1 VSVTADRVRTSAR
14 MFATVF
20 RNPGL
25 RRVNLAHAGSVIGD
39 WAYSTAI
46 AVWVFD
52 RGGAAAVAVLATV
65 RYAVQAVLAPVL
77 STLADRFDKRRVMI
91 GADVARATLIVA
103 GFVVISTDGPLGAV
117 FALAWA
123 AATVSLAFGP
133 AQASLLP
140 GLASSPSELTAANV
154 VAATIDSMGFIIGP
168 AIAAVLLTVAA
179 VEQVYLINAIS
190 FLWSAA
196 VLLAVPAPRDDS
208 TPARAADPT
217 GMLEEVTAGFRTILA
232 RRELSLVTALY
243 GLQTI
248 VAGASVVFT
257 VTIALELLDLSDAG
271 VGLVQSMLGVG
282 GLVGGLAALVLAMRG
297 RIATDFGVGVVLWAA
312 PLLFIAAA
320 PTLAIALATM
330 LLLGIAHSIVDIN
343 AYTLIQRLA
352 PIGVMGRVFGA
363 VESVVKLGLAMGA
376 LIMPL
381 LIGTVGLRAG
391 LAVVGVSATV
401 LALAAIPRLRHLD
414 ATVLAPPGLVLLNR
428 VPLLAVLPPVVR
440 ERLALALIP
449 NTVPAGA
456 TVIEQGAPGD
466 RFWII
471 ERGTAAVSIDGEH
484 IRNLGPGDSF
494 GEIALLR
501 DVPRTATVRA
511 VEDLAL
517 QGIERAD
524 FLAAVTGHG
533 ESNELAESVV
543 DRWLALS

>member
-1 VSVTADRVRTSAR
+1 MSVTADRVRTSAR

-25 RRVNLAHAGSVIGD
+25 RRVNLAYAGSVIGD
-39 WAYSTAI
+39 WAYSTAL

-117 FALAWA
+117 FAFAWV

-154 VAATIDSMGFIIGP
+154 VAATIDSIGFIIGP
-168 AIAAVLLTVAA
+168 AIAAILLTVAA

-196 VLLAVPAPRDDS
+196 VLLAVPAPTDDS
-208 TPARAADPT
+208 APAAKAADPS
-217 GMLEEVTAGFRTILA
+217 GVLDEVTAGFRTILA

-257 VTIALELLDLSDAG
+257 VTIALELLELSDAG
-271 VGLVQSMLGVG
+271 VGLLQTMLGVG
-282 GLVGGLAALVLAMRG
+282 GLVGGLAALVLALRG
-297 RIATDFGVGVVLWAA
+297 RIATDFGVGIVLWAA
-312 PLLFIAAA
+312 PLLLIAAA

-363 VESVVKLGLAMGA
+363 VESVVKLGLATGA

-381 LIGTVGLRAG
+381 LMGTVGLPRWAGGDRCQCDGAGTGGDPSAAPPRRHRAG
-391 LAVVGVSATV
+391 AARARSAQQGPDV
-401 LALAAIPRLRHLD
+401 CRP
-414 ATVLAPPGLVLLNR
+414 ATG
-428 VPLLAVLPPVVR
+428 
-440 ERLALALIP
+440 
-449 NTVPAGA
+449 GA
-456 TVIEQGAPGD
+456 RTTRACPHPEHRARRSNGD
-466 RFWII
+466 RAGGS
-471 ERGTAAVSIDGEH
+471 RRSVLDHRARDSRREH
-484 IRNLGPGDSF
+484 R
-494 GEIALLR
+494 R
-501 DVPRTATVRA
+501 
-511 VEDLAL
+511 
-517 QGIERAD
+517 
-524 FLAAVTGHG
+524 
-533 ESNELAESVV
+533 
-543 DRWLALS
+543 

>member
-1 VSVTADRVRTSAR
+1 
-14 MFATVF
+14 MFAF
-20 RNPGL
+20 
-25 RRVNLAHAGSVIGD
+25 A
-39 WAYSTAI
+39 
-46 AVWVFD
+46 WV
-52 RGGAAAVAVLATV
+52 
-65 RYAVQAVLAPVL
+65 
-77 STLADRFDKRRVMI
+77 
-91 GADVARATLIVA
+91 
-103 GFVVISTDGPLGAV
+103 
-117 FALAWA
+117 

-154 VAATIDSMGFIIGP
+154 VAATIDSIGFIIGP
-168 AIAAVLLTVAA
+168 AIAAILLTVAA

-196 VLLAVPAPRDDS
+196 VLLAVPAPTDDS
-208 TPARAADPT
+208 APAAKAADPS
-217 GMLEEVTAGFRTILA
+217 GVLDEVTAGFRTILA

-257 VTIALELLDLSDAG
+257 VTIALELLELSDAG
-271 VGLVQSMLGVG
+271 VGLLQTMLGVG
-282 GLVGGLAALVLAMRG
+282 GLVGGLAALVLALRG
-297 RIATDFGVGVVLWAA
+297 RIATDFGVGIVLWAA
-312 PLLFIAAA
+312 PLLLIAAA

-363 VESVVKLGLAMGA
+363 VESVVKLGLATGA

-381 LIGTVGLRAG
+381 LMGTVGLRAG
-391 LAVVGVSATV
+391 LAVIGVSATV

-414 ATVLAPPGLVLLNR
+414 ATVLAPPGLALLNK
-428 VPLLAVLPPVVR
+428 VPMLAVLPPVVR

-471 ERGTAAVSIDGEH
+471 ERGIAAVSIDGEH
-484 IRNLGPGDSF
+484 IRNLGPGVSF

-511 VEDLAL
+511 VDDLAL